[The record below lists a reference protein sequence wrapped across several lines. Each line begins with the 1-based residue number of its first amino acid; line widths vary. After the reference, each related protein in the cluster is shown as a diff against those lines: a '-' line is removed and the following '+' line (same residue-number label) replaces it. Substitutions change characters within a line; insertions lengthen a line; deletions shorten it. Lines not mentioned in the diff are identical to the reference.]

1 MEETAAEVTA
11 QPTVMDTP
19 QGTEETTVEAAPV
32 EETAAEVTAQP
43 AVMGAPLIT
52 EETSAD
58 ETDETGAVTPEESAF

>member
-1 MEETAAEVTA
+1 M
-11 QPTVMDTP
+11 
-19 QGTEETTVEAAPV
+19 